1 MLLFW
6 YPNHSRMTVL
16 YAILILATLALLGTA
31 LATYVRVRKHM
42 NYASDTV
49 MRKALKDP
57 E

>member
-1 MLLFW
+1 
-6 YPNHSRMTVL
+6 MTVL